1 MDILLQLLRLY
12 SVFVSVGALILI
24 PTVNVLAQTQDQL
37 PVISKIKDYN
47 QTVGFSGVKDIE
59 KSTLP
64 QPTENFLRV
73 IDLEKKSQF
82 YQN

>member
-1 MDILLQLLRLY
+1 M
-12 SVFVSVGALILI
+12 SVVALVLI
-24 PTVNVLAQTQDQL
+24 RTADVLAQTQDKL
-37 PVISKIKDYN
+37 PVRSKIKDSD

-59 KSTLP
+59 KSTPP